1 VVVFVTRNGKRD
13 PSVDLRM
20 TRNIGD
26 LKVNEQAAKTF
37 RHSNKKNNFRG
48 FMATSER
55 LQTSQTPLVKQIAE
69 QILAFDSKSIPA
81 DVATHA
87 KTLILDSI
95 GCALAAREEQ
105 TFERALRTLE
115 AIGGNAECTI
125 IGSSRRMP
133 VTSAVMLNGIL
144 IRALDLNDAYVGP
157 GQMGHPSDNIA
168 VALSVGEK
176 QVASGRDVLANV
188 IAGYELY
195 CRIQDII
202 VGRGPW
208 DHVTAS
214 ALAAPAIAGRLL
226 KLDADQ
232 LANALALSAAHGNTL
247 SAVRSGQLSNA
258 KAMANA
264 FVAYQGTLCS
274 LLAAQGATGP
284 LSIFEGKGGLGK
296 AFLAGADLSLLMEP
310 IRDHFRISD
319 VSIKAYPCIGT
330 AQSMV
335 AAALEA
341 RTVVADPLKE
351 ITQLEVLMADTPF
364 VRGQVE
370 DEDRRRPTSRETADH
385 SFYYLAAV
393 ALLDGELTEAQFE
406 DGRWFEPSVT
416 ALMERMTIRT
426 DASLNK
432 YTPESFPSVLQ
443 IVTATGESRT
453 VEVFYPKGHPKNR
466 MSSVEVEGKFHGCA
480 RGVLSEAQQTKI
492 ISLVRDLEKLNSVNE
507 LMSDLAVS
515 EA

>member
-1 VVVFVTRNGKRD
+1 
-13 PSVDLRM
+13 M
-20 TRNIGD
+20 
-26 LKVNEQAAKTF
+26 AATEKSKG
-37 RHSNKKNNFRG
+37 SN
-48 FMATSER
+48 M
-55 LQTSQTPLVKQIAE
+55 PLVKQIAE
-69 QILAFDSKSIPA
+69 GILECESKSIPA
-81 DVATHA
+81 DVLLDA
-87 KTLILDSI
+87 KFLILDSI
-95 GCALAAREEQ
+95 GCALAAGGEHAYK
-105 TFERALRTLE
+105 RALHTFE

-125 IGSSRRMP
+125 IGSQHRMP

-144 IRALDLNDAYVGP
+144 IRELDLNDAYVGP

-176 QVASGRDVLANV
+176 QRSSGLDVVASV

-195 CRIQDII
+195 CRLQDII

-226 KLDADQ
+226 GLEADQ
-232 LANALALSAAHGNTL
+232 LANAMALSAAQGNTL

-274 LLAAQGATGP
+274 LLASRGTTGP
-284 LSIFEGKGGLGK
+284 LSIFEGKGGLDK
-296 AFLAGADLSLLMEP
+296 AFLAGADLNLLAEP
-310 IRDHFRISD
+310 IRDRFRISD

-330 AQSMV
+330 SQAMV
-335 AAALEA
+335 AGVIQVRQEIVDPEKEVKRLEI
-341 RTVVADPLKE
+341 R
-351 ITQLEVLMADTPF
+351 MADTPF

-370 DEDRRRPTSRETADH
+370 DEDRRYPTSRETADH
-385 SFYYLAAV
+385 SFYYLAAA
-393 ALLDGELTEAQFE
+393 ALLNGEMTQAQFE
-406 DGRWFEPSVT
+406 GERWMQPTVKS
-416 ALMERMTIRT
+416 LMERMTILT

-432 YTPESFPSVLQ
+432 YTPGSFPCVLELT
-443 IVTATGESRT
+443 TASGENRI

-466 MSSVEVEGKFHGCA
+466 MSSAEVESKFRGCA
-480 RGVLSEAQQTKI
+480 RGALSDAQQTKI
-492 ISLVRDLEKLNSVNE
+492 IASVLDLERLNSVNE
-507 LMSDLAVS
+507 LMSELAVI

>member
-1 VVVFVTRNGKRD
+1 
-13 PSVDLRM
+13 
-20 TRNIGD
+20 
-26 LKVNEQAAKTF
+26 
-37 RHSNKKNNFRG
+37 
-48 FMATSER
+48 MATSES
-55 LQTSQTPLVKQIAE
+55 SQSSKIPLVKQIAE
-69 QILAFDSKSIPA
+69 RVLEFDSKSITSEA
-81 DVATHA
+81 ALHSKA
-87 KTLILDSI
+87 LILDSI
-95 GCALAAREEQ
+95 GCALAAAGEHAYK
-105 TFERALRTLE
+105 RALRTFE
-115 AIGGNAECTI
+115 TIGGNSECTI
-125 IGSSRRMP
+125 IGSKHRMP

-144 IRALDLNDAYVGP
+144 IRELDLNDAYVGP
-157 GQMGHPSDNIA
+157 GQMGHPSDNVA

-176 QVASGRDVLANV
+176 RQASGLDVVASV

-202 VGRGPW
+202 VDRGPW

-226 KLDADQ
+226 KLDANQ

-264 FVAYQGTLCS
+264 FVAYHATICTM
-274 LLAAQGATGP
+274 LASQGATGP
-284 LSIFEGKGGLGK
+284 LSIFEGKGGLNQ
-296 AFLAGADLSLLMEP
+296 AFLAGADLNLLREP

-335 AAALEA
+335 AAALQA
-341 RTVVADPLKE
+341 RAGIADPVKE
-351 ITQLEVLMADTPF
+351 IKQLEVSMADTPF

-370 DEDRRRPTSRETADH
+370 DEDRRRPASRETADH

-406 DGRWFEPSVT
+406 NDRWLEPSIRT
-416 ALMERMTIRT
+416 LMERTTIRT

-432 YTPESFPSVLQ
+432 YTPESFPCVLR
-443 IVTATGESRT
+443 IATASGDNHA
-453 VEVFYPKGHPKNR
+453 VEVFYHKGHAKNR
-466 MSSVEVEGKFHGCA
+466 MSPTEIEGKFRACA

-492 ISLVRDLEKLNSVNE
+492 ISLVHDLEKLTNVAE
-507 LMSDLAVS
+507 LMNHLALT
-515 EA
+515 

>member
-1 VVVFVTRNGKRD
+1 
-13 PSVDLRM
+13 
-20 TRNIGD
+20 
-26 LKVNEQAAKTF
+26 
-37 RHSNKKNNFRG
+37 
-48 FMATSER
+48 MATSER
-55 LQTSQTPLVKQIAE
+55 SKTSKIPLVKQIADR
-69 QILAFDSKSIPA
+69 ILEFDSQSIRA
-81 DVATHA
+81 DVLRHA
-87 KTLILDSI
+87 KFLILDSI
-95 GCALAAREEQ
+95 GCALAAGREHAY
-105 TFERALRTLE
+105 ERALHTFE
-115 AIGGNAECTI
+115 AIGGNADCTI
-125 IGSSRRMP
+125 IGSRHRMP

-176 QVASGRDVLANV
+176 QGAPGLNVIASL
-188 IAGYELY
+188 IAGYEIY

-226 KLDADQ
+226 KLNADQ

-264 FVAYQGTLCS
+264 FVASQGTLCT
-274 LLAAQGATGP
+274 LLASQGSTGP
-284 LSIFEGKGGLGK
+284 LSIFEGKGGLDK
-296 AFLAGADLSLLMEP
+296 AFLAGADLSLLMNP

-335 AAALEA
+335 AAALQA
-341 RTVVADPLKE
+341 RAVIADPLKE
-351 ITQLEVLMADTPF
+351 IKQLEVRMADTPF

-370 DEDRRRPTSRETADH
+370 DEDRRYPTSRETADH

-406 DGRWFEPSVT
+406 GERWTQPAVKS
-416 ALMERMTIRT
+416 LMERMTIRT

-432 YTPESFPSVLQ
+432 YTPGSFPCVLELTT
-443 IVTATGESRT
+443 VSGESRT

-466 MSSVEVEGKFHGCA
+466 MSSVEVEGKFRGCA
-480 RGVLSEAQQTKI
+480 RTVLSEAKQTKI
-492 ISLVRDLEKLNSVNE
+492 ISLVDDLEKLSSVNE
-507 LMSDLAVS
+507 LMAEVAIS

>member
-1 VVVFVTRNGKRD
+1 
-13 PSVDLRM
+13 
-20 TRNIGD
+20 
-26 LKVNEQAAKTF
+26 
-37 RHSNKKNNFRG
+37 
-48 FMATSER
+48 MATSEC
-55 LQTSQTPLVKQIAE
+55 SQSSKIPLVKQIAE
-69 QILAFDSKSIPA
+69 RILEFDSQSIPA
-81 DVATHA
+81 DVATYA
-87 KTLILDSI
+87 KALILDSI
-95 GCALAAREEQ
+95 GCALAARGEHA
-105 TFERALRTLE
+105 FERALQTFE
-115 AIGGNAECTI
+115 AIGGNPDCTI
-125 IGSSRRMP
+125 IGSRHRMP

-144 IRALDLNDAYVGP
+144 IRELDLNDAYVGP

-176 QVASGRDVLANV
+176 QRSSGLDVVASV

-214 ALAAPAIAGRLL
+214 ALAAPAIAGRLM
-226 KLDADQ
+226 KLNADQ
-232 LANALALSAAHGNTL
+232 LANAMALSAAHGNIL

-264 FVAYQGTLCS
+264 FVAYQGTLCT
-274 LLAAQGATGP
+274 LLASRGTTGP
-284 LSIFEGKGGLGK
+284 LSIFEGKGGLDK
-296 AFLAGADLSLLMEP
+296 AFLAGADLNVLMEP
-310 IRDHFRISD
+310 IRDRFRISD

-330 AQSMV
+330 SQAMV
-335 AAALEA
+335 AGVIQA
-341 RTVVADPLKE
+341 RQEIADPVKE
-351 ITQLEVLMADTPF
+351 VKQLEVRMADTPF
-364 VRGQVE
+364 VRGQVQ
-370 DEDRRRPTSRETADH
+370 DEDRRYPTSRETADH

-393 ALLDGELTEAQFE
+393 ALMDGEMTQAQFE
-406 DGRWFEPSVT
+406 GGRWTQPAVKS
-416 ALMERMTIRT
+416 LMERMTIRT

-432 YTPESFPSVLQ
+432 YTPGSFPCVLQ
-443 IVTATGESRT
+443 FATVNGENRI

-466 MSSVEVEGKFHGCA
+466 MSPAEVEGKFQGCA

-492 ISLVRDLEKLNSVNE
+492 ILLVRDLEKLNSVNE

>member
-1 VVVFVTRNGKRD
+1 MAESEKSKN
-13 PSVDLRM
+13 
-20 TRNIGD
+20 
-26 LKVNEQAAKTF
+26 AK
-37 RHSNKKNNFRG
+37 
-48 FMATSER
+48 
-55 LQTSQTPLVKQIAE
+55 TPLVKQIAE
-69 QILAFDSKSIPA
+69 RILEIDSKSIPA
-81 DVATHA
+81 EVVTHA

-95 GCALAAREEQ
+95 GCALAALEEQ
-105 TFERALRTLE
+105 AFERAFRTLQ
-115 AIGGNAECTI
+115 AIGGNGECTI
-125 IGSSRRMP
+125 IGSKYRMP

-144 IRALDLNDAYVGP
+144 IRALDLNDAYIGP

-176 QVASGRDVLANV
+176 QRSSGLEVLASV

-226 KLDADQ
+226 KLEADQ
-232 LANALALSAAHGNTL
+232 LAHALALSAAHGNTL

-264 FVAYQGTLCS
+264 FVASQGTLCT
-274 LLAAQGATGP
+274 LLAAQGTTGP
-284 LSIFEGKGGLGK
+284 LSIFEGKGGLDK
-296 AFLAGADLSLLMEP
+296 AFLAGTNLSLLMEP

-335 AAALEA
+335 AAALQA
-341 RTVVADPLKE
+341 RAVIADPLKE
-351 ITQLEVLMADTPF
+351 IKQLEVRMADTPF

-393 ALLDGELTEAQFE
+393 ALRDGELTEAQFE

-432 YTPESFPSVLQ
+432 YTPESFPCVLK
-443 IVTATGESRT
+443 IATANGENRT
-453 VEVFYPKGHPKNR
+453 VEVFYHKGHAKNR
-466 MSSVEVEGKFHGCA
+466 MSPAEVEGKFRGCA
-480 RGVLSEAQQTKI
+480 RAVLSEAQQTRI
-492 ISLVRDLEKLNSVNE
+492 ISLVRDLEKLTNVSE
-507 LMSDLAVS
+507 LMNHLAL